1 MANQKYVDENRE
13 GSLLTFNKRKLYDAA
28 LEDQQDEYRNLV
40 DFNLGEKFLY
50 GRVSRDFMPMY
61 ADAGRLRGLG
71 TFNGAHQ
78 DTAQIVAF
86 NFVIDAFKDLQN
98 QFDKQVS
105 GRKINPNHEFLSN
118 LKIYKAYLDPI
129 DLFINHQDTYTA
141 QIKQHFTNKK
151 IKVKNFSEFIKH
163 FMDLISKSAFSYP
176 FTFSG
181 FIKSKY
187 CPINCSG
194 LVIEIAEEDYFKD
207 TAKIDSFV
215 NSENWLFFLNA
226 CRSYGFS
233 VDKNIPWRLVADI
246 GSPEM
251 LEYARNYNVVNTNAV
266 ISSYYRRCDVI
277 YFNKFRLYLHNLY
290 HNVILDSITEFD
302 DCNGQT
308 ISRTIVPERYSIQQL
323 EKILDDRK
331 LLQIYFDIRTMEEEK
346 KLKKDEKARLY
357 RDCLAIEK
365 YKTANAA
372 LFTFETVINHPFDY
386 NGSLSYLIDRT
397 KKGYEGREIVIGY
410 QGPRS

>member
-1 MANQKYVDENRE
+1 
-13 GSLLTFNKRKLYDAA
+13 
-28 LEDQQDEYRNLV
+28 
-40 DFNLGEKFLY
+40 
-50 GRVSRDFMPMY
+50 
-61 ADAGRLRGLG
+61 
-71 TFNGAHQ
+71 
-78 DTAQIVAF
+78 
-86 NFVIDAFKDLQN
+86 
-98 QFDKQVS
+98 
-105 GRKINPNHEFLSN
+105 
-118 LKIYKAYLDPI
+118 
-129 DLFINHQDTYTA
+129 
-141 QIKQHFTNKK
+141 
-151 IKVKNFSEFIKH
+151 
-163 FMDLISKSAFSYP
+163 MDLISKSAFSYP